1 MRLACAL
8 LWLLP
13 RGFHAASLSA
23 TLPPHAR
30 GGELHRD
37 LLDAEEA
44 ALRLFRGAAGLAASW
59 RPNSTANWKATLLSH
74 TSGDPTTYPQR
85 FYYDTTFCGAACALD
100 STPAIVEFT
109 GEWTNGGCPGGAVAE
124 LAATLKAIIISV
136 EHRAYGCSRP
146 GGGCSPGANS
156 SFLQQHL
163 LVAEAVEDSADF
175 IPFFEAFAAAG
186 FTAEGGAPLPLAA
199 PLGYVPRRRWV
210 AVGGSYAGALVSWLA
225 VAHGDLLSATWS
237 SSGVVNAVYNFSGFD
252 AVVGEALGPD
262 CARAVQAV
270 VAAFEGAWVANNSAL
285 LALFLAPTG
294 WLTKDDF
301 AWMLADSAGMA
312 AQYGVKGKL
321 CAALNSTAR
330 ATAESPPPPGGGG
343 FPTGWPALQAFA
355 NFTRARYGDGFA
367 SSCYY
372 STACLS
378 AGSANATLW
387 SDTTTWVWQ
396 CCRELAY
403 WNVPNGD
410 ASTATRPQALTAP
423 YFMSQ
428 CAAAWPEVFPAS
440 PFPDTAAF
448 NARWGGARGAAGF
461 AGNGS
466 TRIVA
471 MQGSDGAR
479 PPPLFFPT
487 APRTTSQLEH
497 TPHTHTHT
505 ARADPWKSAGVQ
517 STISS
522 TYLEY
527 TATCAGCSHCRDLQ
541 GSNPAT
547 DPPELA
553 AARAFALQTI
563 VAWVAPGGAAAAGAS
578 PGFTAGQA
586 AAVGAILAGVVG
598 VAVASSVRAGR
609 GSGAGP
615 SAEKRPLLAA
625 R

>member
-1 MRLACAL
+1 MRAIMRLACTL
-8 LWLLP
+8 LLLLP
-13 RGFHAASLSA
+13 HGFHSLSLSA
-23 TLPPHAR
+23 TLPHHAR
-30 GGELHRD
+30 GGELHRG
-37 LLDAEEA
+37 LLDAEEE
-44 ALRLFRGAAGLAASW
+44 ALRLFRGAAGLAAAW

-74 TSGDPTTYPQR
+74 TSGDATTYPQR

-100 STPAIVEFT
+100 STPAVVEFT
-109 GEWTNGGCPGGAVAE
+109 GEWTNAGCPGGAVAE
-124 LAATLKAIIISV
+124 LAATLKAIIVSV
-136 EHRAYGCSRP
+136 EHRFYGCSRP

-156 SFLQQHL
+156 SSLQQHL

-186 FTAEGGAPLPLAA
+186 FTSEGGAPPLPLAP
-199 PLGYVPRRRWV
+199 PLGYAPRRRWV

-225 VAHGDLLSATWS
+225 AAHGDLLSATWS

-270 VAAFEGAWVANNSAL
+270 VAAFEGAWAANNSAL
-285 LALFLAPTG
+285 LALFLAPQG
-294 WLTKDDF
+294 WLTKGDF

-330 ATAESPPPPGGGG
+330 ATAASPPPPGGGG

-387 SDTTTWVWQ
+387 GDTTTWVWQ

-410 ASTATRPQALTAP
+410 AATATRPQALTAP

-428 CAAAWPEVFPAS
+428 CAAAWPDVFPAS

-448 NARWGGARGAAGF
+448 NARWGGAQGAAGF

-466 TRIVA
+466 TRILA

-479 PPPLFFPT
+479 PFFNLIHSAPFPGVLLAPLR
-487 APRTTSQLEH
+487 AAHASPRN
-497 TPHTHTHT
+497 THTHT
-505 ARADPWKSAGVQ
+505 RAHG
-517 STISS
+517 I
-522 TYLEY
+522 
-527 TATCAGCSHCRDLQ
+527 
-541 GSNPAT
+541 
-547 DPPELA
+547 
-553 AARAFALQTI
+553 
-563 VAWVAPGGAAAAGAS
+563 
-578 PGFTAGQA
+578 
-586 AAVGAILAGVVG
+586 
-598 VAVASSVRAGR
+598 
-609 GSGAGP
+609 
-615 SAEKRPLLAA
+615 RPLESGGRAKHHIQHV